1 MDIRRIIMK
10 CKLRDAPRVG
20 LAYAVMN
27 NRRSR
32 VSRVLVLGSDM
43 NRMAMQIRRQLE
55 DGLHDH
61 IIVETT
67 PMMAL
72 TEPPSIF
79 HPSRML
85 ELHQRFV
92 NEWEPTPRYS
102 KDSPRRD
109 PHGPCSCG
117 RRKRYRNCCGRGR
130 K

>member
-20 LAYAVMN
+20 LAYTVMN

-67 PMMAL
+67 PMLAL

-92 NEWEPTPRYS
+92 NTWEPTPRYS